1 MTSKALLFTVTLWV
15 ALCIGATGSLATAAQ
30 SSGPDKAQQL
40 KQKIEDIKLLRQ
52 QLQDRNQKA
61 ESILNELLALR
72 NEIVSEVR
80 ILVKSLNIKSL
91 EQARKHHRMHYNIE
105 LLRYVVAYID
115 EFDSKVRL
123 YRTGIDK
130 LTYLH
135 QLAADDIR
143 MVSTLSDF
151 RIDAL
156 ATQISLMINRYMPEA
171 HTIRIDPRH
180 VLNASDQSVWDAIC
194 KGTY

>member
-1 MTSKALLFTVTLWV
+1 MISRTLIFLFTLWV
-15 ALCIGATGSLATAAQ
+15 SLCIGAAGSLALDTQ
-30 SSGPDKAQQL
+30 SPGTDKAQQL
-40 KQKIEDIKLLRQ
+40 KQKIEDIRLLKQ
-52 QLQDRNQKA
+52 QLQDRSQKA

-72 NEIVSEVR
+72 SEIVSEVR

-91 EQARKHHRMHYNIE
+91 EQARKHHRMYYNIE
-105 LLRYVVAYID
+105 LLRFIVAYID

-123 YRTGIDK
+123 FRTGIDK

-156 ATQISLMINRYMPEA
+156 TTQISLMINRYMPEA

-180 VLNASDQSVWDAIC
+180 VLNASDQSVWEAIH